1 LRLLTP
7 PATPSGVSPTLPLLL
22 HQLHQAYHCHQRC
35 CHRRCCCCG
44 QSSNRS
50 DHHQLYPRHR
60 SSHHRSCPQH
70 RSFRR
75 RLCPKRRRCHRLLC
89 RSRRSYRCR
98 SSPTRQFLH
107 QQQVG
112 RTKSG
117 QSVVRTDGTLER
129 DEPMAAWRQ
138 EQEGRWHAIKRGQA
152 GSREHAMCVVALS
165 LLPSPVV
172 SKASATLFYNRT
184 TLRSVAVSA
193 GSLDFYHNVMY

>member
-1 LRLLTP
+1 MRLLTP

-50 DHHQLYPRHR
+50 DHHRLYPRHR

-138 EQEGRWHAIKRGQA
+138 EQEGRWHAMKRGQA
-152 GSREHAMCVVALS
+152 GSREQ
-165 LLPSPVV
+165 
-172 SKASATLFYNRT
+172 
-184 TLRSVAVSA
+184 AVSTGGNVCG
-193 GSLDFYHNVMY
+193 GSELTAVACGVKSVRHPVLQPHHTSLSRSLSGIA